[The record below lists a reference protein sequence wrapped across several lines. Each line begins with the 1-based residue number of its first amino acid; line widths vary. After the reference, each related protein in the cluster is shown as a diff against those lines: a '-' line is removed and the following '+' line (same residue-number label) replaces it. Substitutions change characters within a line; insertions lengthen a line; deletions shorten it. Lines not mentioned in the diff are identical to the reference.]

1 MAGLGFCSGGN
12 EAALGGPLSIKS
24 CRFMNLTGFGANFGI
39 FGASRNIL
47 FSVLCC
53 TLKGWKVMVLQNDR
67 RKLVKRHSF
76 SKDRKR
82 FSECFLVSAYKHC
95 YYLKYFALLCFY
107 KFDATSILSIST
119 YQDISYSISLTN
131 ITSDPCLILFL

>member
-1 MAGLGFCSGGN
+1 MSDIKSIKVSTDLSESEKPLGVCILTNFCLGFGGAIEGFFMAGLGFCSGGN

-53 TLKGWKVMVLQNDR
+53 TLKG
-67 RKLVKRHSF
+67 
-76 SKDRKR
+76 
-82 FSECFLVSAYKHC
+82 
-95 YYLKYFALLCFY
+95 
-107 KFDATSILSIST
+107 
-119 YQDISYSISLTN
+119 
-131 ITSDPCLILFL
+131 